1 MQRPGRQAV
10 GSWHSSTSAGSK
22 WMNGG
27 GSHSLA
33 RLASLPFPQRAD
45 PGLTHLFWAQ
55 TLALHR
61 AVLGR
66 GSAGTA
72 VTTAR
77 VLTHSVPA
85 IRLVQTLVHV

>member
-1 MQRPGRQAV
+1 M
-10 GSWHSSTSAGSK
+10 
-22 WMNGG
+22 
-27 GSHSLA
+27 A
-33 RLASLPFPQRAD
+33 RLASLPFPQGAD

-55 TLALHR
+55 TLALRR

-66 GSAGTA
+66 GSAGAA
-72 VTTAR
+72 VATAR